1 MPSVLIVD
9 DEPMICKLLS
19 LRYEREGY
27 KTLTAHN
34 GQDAL
39 AICKKNTPDVIITD
53 INLPVINGIK
63 FIEELK
69 DIENYKP
76 VIFSISGSI
85 ETFDKLDVN
94 EQFSKPVQINDIL
107 DATKK
112 YLFEKDNNI
121 KNLNIPENP
130 DLSKE
135 QLELISELTPG
146 IIHNINNHISFI
158 SSSSY
163 LMKKNIENEISNQPN
178 NKKLLNDYKI
188 FEKIYTHS
196 IMIAKI
202 IKSIKMLA
210 YPVTK
215 QADMENVKIINI
227 INNSLE
233 LMQDII
239 KINEIKLYTTCNENM
254 ELRCHPEQ
262 IIQIF
267 INLIKNS
274 CEEIANND
282 IKNKW
287 IKIDAKKSSNLI
299 IISFTDS
306 GKGISKD
313 IIPHLMKPFYTNKKR
328 NNGLGLGLSI
338 CKKFMEI
345 HNGQIEYENESGNTK
360 FILKFNILKN

>member
-39 AICKKNTPDVIITD
+39 AICKKNAPDVIITD
-53 INLPVINGIK
+53 INLPVVNGIK

-85 ETFDKLDVN
+85 ETLDNLDVN
-94 EQFSKPVQINDIL
+94 EQFSKPVKINDIL

-121 KNLNIPENP
+121 KNLNIPENFE
-130 DLSKE
+130 LSKE

-178 NKKLLNDYKI
+178 NEKLLNDHKI

-196 IMIAKI
+196 LMIAKI

-210 YPVTK
+210 YPVNK
-215 QADMENVKIINI
+215 QADMEKKIISI
-227 INNSLE
+227 INSSLD

-239 KINEIKLYTTCNENM
+239 KINEIKVYTTCNENV
-254 ELRCHPEQ
+254 ELRCYPEQ

-267 INLIKNS
+267 INLIKNA
-274 CEEIANND
+274 CDAVAKND
-282 IKNKW
+282 AKHKW
-287 IKIDAKKSSNLI
+287 LKIDVKKSDNLI
-299 IISFTDS
+299 RISFTDA
-306 GKGISKD
+306 GKGISKE

-345 HNGQIEYENESGNTK
+345 HNGEIEYDDESDNTK
-360 FILKFNILKN
+360 FILKFNAIKN